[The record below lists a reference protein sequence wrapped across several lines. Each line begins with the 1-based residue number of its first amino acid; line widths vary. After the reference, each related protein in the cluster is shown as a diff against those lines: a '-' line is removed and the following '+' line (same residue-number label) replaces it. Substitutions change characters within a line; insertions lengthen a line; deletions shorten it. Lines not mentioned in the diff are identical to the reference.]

1 MTMMNLNSSL
11 FNIPLVNNV
20 LYYDT
25 IDSTNNKAKE
35 LAKRGSVH
43 GSLVVAKS
51 QTSGKGRLGRS
62 FDSLSD
68 DGLYFSLMLRPRVNP
83 NHLSGITLVAALAV
97 SKSIDKISG
106 TKTSIKW
113 PNDIY
118 LGQKKLAG
126 ILTEAGSDY
135 VALGIGINVNT
146 SSFND
151 ELLHTATSLYLETTT
166 IFQKEDLLEHIL
178 YEFSA
183 LYDQFI
189 KSDTLSFMTEDYNRR
204 LGCLNKEVYIIPQNR
219 SLQSNNPSLIDVSDL
234 SPMTCNGINS
244 EGALICYDEQNKIR
258 YINSGEVS
266 LRII

>member
-1 MTMMNLNSSL
+1 MNLNSSL

-43 GSLVVAKS
+43 GSLVVANC
-51 QTSGKGRLGRS
+51 QTAGKGRLGRS
-62 FDSLSD
+62 FDSLSN

-83 NHLSGITLVAALAV
+83 NHLSSITLVAALAV

-118 LGQKKLAG
+118 LGQKKLVG

-135 VALGIGINVNT
+135 VVLGIGINVNT
-146 SSFND
+146 SHFNN
-151 ELLHTATSLYLETTT
+151 ELSDTATSLYLETTT
-166 IFQKEDLLEHIL
+166 TFQKEDLLKDVL
-178 YEFSA
+178 YEFSE
-183 LYDQFI
+183 LYDYFI
-189 KSDTLSFMTEDYNRR
+189 KSDTLSFMVQDYNQR

-219 SLQSNNPSLIDVSDL
+219 TLQSNNPSSMDVSDL
-234 SPMTCNGINS
+234 SPMTCNGINT
-244 EGALICYDEQNKIR
+244 EGALMCYDDQNNIH
-258 YINSGEVS
+258 YISSGEVS
-266 LRII
+266 LRTT